1 MEDEKMELKVL
12 KETIEYLKKAQAC
25 MASCDNV
32 TDTEYQI
39 FGLYLQELEDRAIE
53 LEIKINGCIIQE
65 V

>member
-12 KETIEYLKKAQAC
+12 KETIEHLKKAQAC

-32 TDTEYQI
+32 TEIEYQI
-39 FGLYLQELEDRAIE
+39 FSLYLQELEDRAMK
-53 LEIKINGCIIQE
+53 LEIKINGCIIEE